1 MALRWPL
8 HLHESIPT
16 NSRASLGASL
26 TPDGLMYLGIPG
38 VMHDRPE
45 IGFYRHALGPERVRE
60 FAELIEQLG
69 VWEIASVAP
78 RWPDPRAVT
87 MSQGEGDDRLN
98 KVWTLD
104 ALPPEVVTVFD
115 AFNRLV
121 LEAYASPVRV
131 VSGAGRWLAPS
142 FSAREP
148 LRLEFT
154 LRSKGTETVALQDPM
169 APQPLDSLLQIMVGR
184 VPDSKG
190 RAPHPTSASITPA
203 SLTRPDLPP
212 FGRNAQPAPYLALA
226 PGEEARF
233 GVTCS
238 LYLSPGEYQAVLL
251 LNTGGGPN
259 TPPNHESGI
268 LAIELPRI
276 HVVHR

>member
-8 HLHESIPT
+8 QIHESIPT
-16 NSRASLGASL
+16 NWRQSLGGSFTA
-26 TPDGLMYLGIPG
+26 DGLLHVRLPG
-38 VMHDRPE
+38 VMHERPE
-45 IGFYRHALGPERVRE
+45 IGYYRHALGLERSEE
-60 FAELIEQLG
+60 FVELLEQQRIWDLTP
-69 VWEIASVAP
+69 AP
-78 RWPDPRAVT
+78 PRGLDQPRVIVT
-87 MSQGEGDDRLN
+87 QGEEDDRRI

-104 ALPPEVVTVFD
+104 ALPPEAVAVLDV
-115 AFNRLV
+115 FNRLV

-131 VSGAGRWLAPS
+131 VSGVGRWLAPS

-154 LRSKGTETVALQDPM
+154 LRSKGTETVAIQDPM
-169 APQPLDSLLQIMVGR
+169 APQPLESLLRIMVGR
-184 VPDSKG
+184 APDSKG
-190 RAPHPTSASITPA
+190 RAPRPTSANITPA

-212 FGRNAQPAPYLALA
+212 FGRNAQPAPYLTLA

-238 LYLSPGEYQAVLL
+238 MYLSPGEYQAVLL